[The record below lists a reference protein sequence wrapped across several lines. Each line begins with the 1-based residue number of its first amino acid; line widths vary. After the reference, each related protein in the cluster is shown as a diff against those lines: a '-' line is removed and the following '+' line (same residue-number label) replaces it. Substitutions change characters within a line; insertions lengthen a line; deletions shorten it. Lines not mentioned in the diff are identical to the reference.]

1 MGILDEIMNQER
13 FDIKTSL
20 DYINEYEKL
29 LPFDSEIHTARAVTY
44 FFGEEY
50 KLAEEH
56 IRKALKFRPNN
67 YDNNFYLANIL
78 IAMGEYPDAIKS
90 AVLSVIFLKHFAKIQ
105 GYDYINDKLFY
116 YNEQVKTLI
125 EYCIEN
131 IKDTNVLEDLKRFF
145 GFIELSIAKFP
156 VCFYGDKWNILVGEY
171 LNKDLNSEYN
181 DYICFYSD
189 TYNNMLSDFQKK
201 LYTVINNSEIS
212 SICPIESFKSMT
224 AKEFSL
230 DNGKYIIPIATTEYN
245 QVIDFKIKNTN
256 FKSQQVDP
264 PGFFKY
270 YRVNNGISLNSD
282 KDVIIGKPIKLGFKE
297 KNKKLVFTIFIDALS
312 QKYLLETKYKSMPY
326 TKAFFDKGIIFENC
340 YSAGEWTYPSLTSVV
355 TGLYTTNHHFLH
367 SSAGYKYPDD
377 IDLFSEIMKKNE
389 YFTANISGTYALA
402 PYSSGFRGFD
412 RTVFKNSLG
421 FSDSVIIND
430 AIKHIE
436 SFKETNQFVFMSL
449 SDVHKILD
457 DIENYSV
464 NYDIVNQTSLDI
476 ETSLSKRSSFVS
488 AWQKYDEEAIKKY
501 DVALRELDRQLKGIY
516 DYILQNYSEEEYLI
530 SIFSDHGA
538 SFLGKDDF
546 LLKSNITNSVLMVRG
561 SGSASNGNTEYIS
574 NMDLIPIILKLAN
587 IEHDLSKYDCVLPK
601 TLGGKGREFTYS
613 ESIYPGQTY
622 KAMVNNDK
630 YCYIL
635 ETKGITDIDGTINF
649 DEYSDSVFDKKED
662 KEVKDNDI
670 LEYYREIVYN
680 HIKRN
685 IKY

>member
-1 MGILDEIMNQER
+1 MGILNKIMNQES
-13 FDIKTSL
+13 FDVKTSL
-20 DYINEYEKL
+20 DYIKEYEQV

-44 FFGEEY
+44 FFAEEY
-50 KLAEEH
+50 ELAEEH

-78 IAMGEYPDAIKS
+78 IAKGKYSDAIK
-90 AVLSVIFLKHFAKIQ
+90 AAMLSVTFLKHFAKIS
-105 GYDYINDKLFY
+105 GYDYVNEKLVY
-116 YNEQVKTLI
+116 ANEQVKNI
-125 EYCIEN
+125 IDYCIES
-131 IKDTNVLEDLKRFF
+131 IKDTRVLEDLKRFL

-156 VCFYGDKWNILVGEY
+156 ACFYNNKWNVIIEEY
-171 LNKDLNSEYN
+171 LNKNSSSKYN
-181 DYICFYSD
+181 DYLCFYSD
-189 TYNNMLSDFQKK
+189 KYNNLLADFQKK
-201 LYTVINNSEIS
+201 LCTVVNNPEIY
-212 SICPIESFKSMT
+212 SICPIEGFKSMT
-224 AKEFSL
+224 TKEFNL

-245 QVIDFKIKNTN
+245 QVIDFKIRTDN

-270 YRVNNGISLNSD
+270 YRVNNGVSLKSD
-282 KDVIIGKPIKLGFKE
+282 KDVIVGKPIELGFKE
-297 KNKKLVFTIFIDALS
+297 NNKKLVFTIFIDALS
-312 QKYLLETKYKSMPY
+312 QQYLSETKYKSMPY
-326 TKAFFDKGIIFENC
+326 TKAFFKKGIIFKNC
-340 YSAGEWTYPSLTSVV
+340 YSTGEWTYPSLTSVL

-367 SSAGYKYPDD
+367 SSAGYKYPED

-389 YFTANISGTYALA
+389 YFTANISGTYAFA
-402 PYSSGFRGFD
+402 SYSSGFRGFD

-421 FSDSVIIND
+421 FSDSQIIND
-430 AIKHIE
+430 AIEHIE
-436 SFKETNQFVFMSL
+436 SFKETNQFVFISL

-464 NYDIVNQTSLDI
+464 NYSIVNQTSLDI
-476 ETSLSKRSSFVS
+476 ETSLSKRSPFVS

-501 DVALRELDRQLKGIY
+501 DVALKELDRQLKGIY

-561 SGSASNGNTEYIS
+561 SGSVSNDDTEYIS
-574 NMDLIPIILKLAN
+574 NMDLIPITLKLAN

-635 ETKGITDIDGTINF
+635 ETKDITNIDGTINF
-649 DEYSDSVFDKKED
+649 DEYSDSIFDKKEG

>member
-1 MGILDEIMNQER
+1 MGILNKIMNQES
-13 FDIKTSL
+13 FDVKTSL
-20 DYINEYEKL
+20 DYINEYEQVV
-29 LPFDSEIHTARAVTY
+29 PFDSEIHTARAVTY
-44 FFGEEY
+44 FFAEEY
-50 KLAEEH
+50 ELAEEH

-78 IAMGEYPDAIKS
+78 IAKGEYSYAIK
-90 AVLSVIFLKHFAKIQ
+90 AAMLSVTFLKHFAKIPE
-105 GYDYINDKLFY
+105 YDYVDDKLVY
-116 YNEQVKTLI
+116 ANEQVKNLI
-125 EYCIEN
+125 DYCIEN
-131 IKDTNVLEDLKRFF
+131 IKDISAIEDLKRFL
-145 GFIELSIAKFP
+145 GFIELSVISFP
-156 VCFYGDKWNILVGEY
+156 TYFYDGKWRTMVGEY
-171 LNKDLNSEYN
+171 FNRDSNIEYN

-189 TYNNMLSDFQKK
+189 TYYNSLADLQKNLCMSLNIPN
-201 LYTVINNSEIS
+201 LY

-224 AKEFSL
+224 TKEFNL
-230 DNGKYIIPIATTEYN
+230 DNGKYILPIATTEYN
-245 QVIDFKIKNTN
+245 QVIDFKIGNSN

-270 YRVNNGISLNSD
+270 YRVDKGVSLNSD
-282 KDVIIGKPIKLGFKE
+282 KDIIVGKPIELGFKE
-297 KNKKLVFTIFIDALS
+297 NNKKLVLTIFIDSLS
-312 QKYLLETKYKSMPY
+312 QQYLSETEYKSMPY
-326 TKAFFDKGIIFENC
+326 TKKFFDNGIIFKNC
-340 YSAGEWTYPSLTSVV
+340 YTTGEWTYPSFTSVF
-355 TGLYTTNHHFLH
+355 TGLYTTNHHFIH
-367 SSAGYKYPDD
+367 HSAGYKFPDD

-389 YFTANISGTYALA
+389 YFTANIGGSYAIA

-421 FSDSVIIND
+421 FSDSILIND
-430 AIKHIE
+430 VIEHIE

-449 SDVHKILD
+449 NDAHKPIE
-457 DIENYSV
+457 DIECRGIDYN
-464 NYDIVNQTSLDI
+464 IVNQTSLNI
-476 ETSLSKRSSFVS
+476 ETTLSKMNLGVS
-488 AWQKYDEEAIKKY
+488 VRQEYHEETVKKY
-501 DVALRELDRQLKGIY
+501 EVVLRELDRNLKQIY
-516 DYILQNYSEEEYLI
+516 DYILQNYSEEEYVI

-546 LLKSNITNSVLMVRG
+546 LLKSNITNSVLMARG
-561 SGSASNGNTEYIS
+561 SGSVSNDDTEYIS
-574 NMDLIPIILKLAN
+574 NMDLIPITLKLAN

-635 ETKGITDIDGTINF
+635 ETKDITNIDGTINF
-649 DEYSDSVFDKKED
+649 DEYSDSVFDKKEG